1 MNSFNRLLSLYI
13 DLFLIEEILYD
24 YNRKMLKISFFQEKC
39 LYLQY
44 RKKQLKLKI
53 MEKEAKTLR
62 KERYRIT
69 IILEDEVIVEK
80 FNTRY
85 VAESTIKDMK
95 KLFPSRFIGAALEEK
110 NKDWRVIWV
119 LGNH

>member
-1 MNSFNRLLSLYI
+1 
-13 DLFLIEEILYD
+13 
-24 YNRKMLKISFFQEKC
+24 
-39 LYLQY
+39 
-44 RKKQLKLKI
+44 

-110 NKDWRVIWV
+110 SKDWRVIWV